1 MVLLWAFFVLQGR
14 DFRCFEGYSF
24 YHQWRFRLKST
35 SLFGRNEA
43 FYASKRSYFTGVKRL
58 PERGRLLLRQGVS
71 GLRATFRA
79 CPKHLTGLRKI
90 PFAYTQNR
98 FVCFFITMLDL
109 QSHLKVDDYYVVTVG
124 MLNHRGRNL
133 PVTVGIMGKV
143 VLLVNEE
150 QVKQMV
156 K

>member
-14 DFRCFEGYSF
+14 EFRCFEGYSF
-24 YHQWRFRLKST
+24 YHQWRFRLKIT

-71 GLRATFRA
+71 SLRTTFRA

-90 PFAYTQNR
+90 PFVYTQNR
-98 FVCFFITMLDL
+98 FVCFFITMSASAVAIFSVITL
-109 QSHLKVDDYYVVTVG
+109 
-124 MLNHRGRNL
+124 HRSSSNTQPFPPFRWQPPQLMHIRTGFR
-133 PVTVGIMGKV
+133 PI
-143 VLLVNEE
+143 
-150 QVKQMV
+150 
-156 K
+156 